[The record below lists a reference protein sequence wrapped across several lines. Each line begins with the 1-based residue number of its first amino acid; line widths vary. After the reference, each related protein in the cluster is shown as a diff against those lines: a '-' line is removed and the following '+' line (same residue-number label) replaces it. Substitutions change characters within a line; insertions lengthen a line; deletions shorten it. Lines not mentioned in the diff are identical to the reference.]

1 MAEHMNQEG
10 KLEWFGGN
18 EYALQMMRM
27 FADLTHT
34 WDDLV
39 DKDKERT
46 EDEIN
51 HAFAIALV
59 YLPANP
65 FYQSIQP
72 QVLPMWLS
80 VIYAYQ
86 TANAFEKAK
95 DPHGVEIAHGLRYAL
110 GHIVS
115 YAIHV
120 CVGPELA
127 KKYIPEMWK
136 VLMPERFDEYRKEH
150 LNGADPKQIQ
160 RV

>member
-1 MAEHMNQEG
+1 MTEHMNQEG
-10 KLEWFGGN
+10 KLEWFGGD
-18 EYALQMMRM
+18 EYALQMFRM
-27 FADLTHT
+27 FGDLAHI

-51 HAFAIALV
+51 HAFAVALV

-65 FYQSIQP
+65 FYQRIQP
-72 QVLPMWLS
+72 QILPMWLS
-80 VIYAYQ
+80 VIYAFQ
-86 TANAFEKAK
+86 TANAFEEAK
-95 DPHGVEIAHGLRYAL
+95 DPHGVEIAHGLRYAA

-120 CVGPELA
+120 CVGPEQA

-150 LNGADPKQIQ
+150 LNGPDPE
-160 RV
+160 